1 MSGTFR
7 SCPPV
12 LVIITYGISDC
23 VTYTGSPV
31 LVTFPCIRGQQLYQI
46 AQVVLQYWWLSGGQQ
61 LYQTTQVVLL
71 YWLSGVSNSRQLYQR
86 VHKLFSSDGDYQG
99 SVIMSGTQVVLH
111 YWWLSGV
118 SDHVR
123 YTSCTP
129 VSVTIRLTSVIML
142 GTHAVLKCWWLSGVS
157 HHVWHM
163 YAKLCQCVSQQLKAL
178 STEPKSTITLPDH
191 SPPRRRCESNVFGLG
206 GLKLARSVAMSYQR
220 NQLSIWGDC
229 TCAAWRKW

>member
-1 MSGTFR
+1 MGS
-7 SCPPV
+7 
-12 LVIITYGISDC
+12 
-23 VTYTGSPV
+23 VTASHT
-31 LVTFPCIRGQQLYQI
+31 
-46 AQVVLQYWWLSGGQQ
+46 QVPQYWCFSL
-61 LYQTTQVVLL
+61 V
-71 YWLSGVSNSRQLYQR
+71 SGVSNCIRLHKLFSSIGDYRGVSNCIRLHKLFSCIDYQGSATHANCIR
-86 VHKLFSSDGDYQG
+86 VHKLLSSDGDYQG

-191 SPPRRRCESNVFGLG
+191 CPPRWRCESNVCLD
-206 GLKLARSVAMSYQR
+206 LEVW
-220 NQLSIWGDC
+220 N
-229 TCAAWRKW
+229 